1 MRTFSPI
8 QRKSAAAIGALIVA
22 LLAASSLLGVL
33 IEKTPLTR
41 LDRRAEAYLENTIAR
56 AAATYAIVRGLNGM
70 ISVIQ
75 GTEIAVSPAGLGLNL
90 SVGEVLDP
98 VNDLVERFSWLMLV
112 STSSLGLQR
121 ILMEMGDW
129 LGLQILL
136 TTALVLLAI
145 AMGKRFWGNIDL
157 RSIGLRL
164 LLLSV
169 MVRLFIPAVALFS
182 ETIYDRFLMLHYQT
196 ATQAITTLSEELE
209 QMDPTA
215 PEPPQT
221 PGAENRLQDW
231 RRWMSEARDLLD
243 VRAKIDLIGTKVER
257 FTEDTIHLIV
267 IFVLQTIVIPLAT
280 LWVILKIAMYRGPT
294 AFHHWHPMMKE

>member
-1 MRTFSPI
+1 MRTFSPT
-8 QRKSAAAIGALIVA
+8 QRKSAVAIGALIVA
-22 LLAASSLLGVL
+22 LLAASSLIGVL

-41 LDRRAEAYLENTIAR
+41 LDRQAEAYLENTIAR

-75 GTEIAVSPAGLGLNL
+75 GTEIVVSPVGLGLNL

-121 ILMEMGDW
+121 ILMEMGNW

-136 TTALVLLAI
+136 ATAMILLAI

-157 RSIGLRL
+157 RSIALRL
-164 LLLSV
+164 LLLAV

-182 ETIYDRFLMLHYQT
+182 ETIYDRFLLLHYQE
-196 ATQAITTLSEELE
+196 ATQAITRLSEELE
-209 QMDPTA
+209 QVDPTTR
-215 PEPPQT
+215 ETPQT
-221 PGAENRLQDW
+221 PDAENRFQDW
-231 RRWMSEARDLLD
+231 RRWMSETRDLLD
-243 VRAKIDLIGTKVER
+243 IRGKIERIGAKVER
-257 FTEDTIHLIV
+257 FIEDTIHLIV
-267 IFVLQTIVIPLAT
+267 IFVLQTIAIPLAT
-280 LWVILKIAMYRGPT
+280 LWVFLKIAMYRGPT
-294 AFHHWHPMMKE
+294 PFHHWQPMPKE